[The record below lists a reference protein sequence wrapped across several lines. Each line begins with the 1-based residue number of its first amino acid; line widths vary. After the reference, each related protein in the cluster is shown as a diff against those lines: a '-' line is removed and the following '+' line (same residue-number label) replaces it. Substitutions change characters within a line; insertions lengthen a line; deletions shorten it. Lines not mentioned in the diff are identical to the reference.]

1 MKYEKIKQG
10 DMPIIGTNIKR
21 LREKNHLRNT
31 DVVTRLQ
38 LAGIALSSSTLSKIE
53 RGYSNPTAR
62 LLIAL
67 TDIFQ
72 CDYNAFFEEDKKW
85 EPCKVGAYFTWFFVW
100 SFSLQR
106 QDFVEFAQNTH
117 KIEMALE
124 LIDIWW
130 YNTITKKCGRTQKR
144 GTQIWKLREIYILNS

>member
-1 MKYEKIKQG
+1 MKCEKIMQG
-10 DMPIIGTNIKR
+10 DKPIIGTNIKR

-38 LAGIALSSSTLSKIE
+38 LIGIALSSSTLSKIE

-72 CDYNAFFEEDKKW
+72 CDFNAFFEEDIK
-85 EPCKVGAYFTWFFVW
+85 
-100 SFSLQR
+100 
-106 QDFVEFAQNTH
+106 
-117 KIEMALE
+117 
-124 LIDIWW
+124 
-130 YNTITKKCGRTQKR
+130 
-144 GTQIWKLREIYILNS
+144 